1 MAIQKPYSQIAGEN
15 VKRLIKESRY
25 RTQEGFAYAFGAELR
40 TVNRWLNIGI
50 KQIDTLQ
57 EIADFFSVEIPTLL
71 QNNEKGE

>member
-25 RTQEGFAYAFGAELR
+25 RTQEGFASAFGAELR

-57 EIADFFSVEIPTLL
+57 EIADFFSVEITILL